1 MAAGGGSNGVR
12 SASCTSENYHGP
24 TGLEAVVDVVVRDL
38 AAVDDKS
45 QRWLAVGNGRRYAR
59 QPGRLVAP
67 GTSRDQE
74 QLSVMRFDRGGMGR
88 GRPSR
93 ENNGAFSGDAD
104 QRKVCSGVFSGL
116 AYYPHDSGVGA
127 AIDDRGLP
135 FIQHRDDVFYRLGH
149 GREVNWRHAARPADY
164 D

>member
-1 MAAGGGSNGVR
+1 MRRPRVAGMAAGGGSNGVR

-45 QRWLAVGNGRRYAR
+45 QRWLAVGNGRRYAG

-67 GTSRDQE
+67 GISGDQD
-74 QLSVMRFDRGGMGR
+74 QLSVMRFNRGGMGC

-104 QRKVCSGVFSGL
+104 QRKVCSGGFSGL
-116 AYYPHDSGVGA
+116 AYYPHDSGVGDIP
-127 AIDDRGLP
+127 AIEGQSQNHCGL
-135 FIQHRDDVFYRLGH
+135 
-149 GREVNWRHAARPADY
+149 
-164 D
+164 